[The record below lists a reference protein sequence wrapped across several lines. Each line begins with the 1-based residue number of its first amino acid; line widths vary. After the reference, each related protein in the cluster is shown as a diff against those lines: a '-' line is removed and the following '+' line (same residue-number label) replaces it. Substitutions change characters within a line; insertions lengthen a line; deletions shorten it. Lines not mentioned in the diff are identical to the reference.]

1 MLKTSRRRDTIAVMD
16 HKERNQII
24 LDLSCELLSKINI
37 EVENAFVE
45 DMENDNEEE
54 QVLVSVTVGNPG
66 GLIGF
71 KGKNLTAVQLILALM
86 VKKKLGSWIRVL
98 LDVNSYRQEQKN
110 RLEKLAL
117 TMADKAVA
125 ENRAVE
131 LAPMSSYERRICH
144 MVLVNFEG
152 ITSDSEGEGEERHIV
167 IKPKE

>member
-1 MLKTSRRRDTIAVMD
+1 MD

-45 DMENDNEEE
+45 DMATEGEEE
-54 QVLVSVTVGNPG
+54 QVLVSITVANPG

-71 KGKNLTAVQLILALM
+71 RGRNLAAAQLILAVM
-86 VKKKLGSWIRVL
+86 VKKKLGSWVRVL

-117 TMADKAVA
+117 AMADKAVA
-125 ENRAVE
+125 EHRSVE
-131 LAPMSSYERRICH
+131 LAPMSSFERRICH

-152 ITSDSEGEGEERHIV
+152 ITSDSEGEGEDRHIV
-167 IKPKE
+167 IKPKTE